1 MKSIT
6 LFELNG
12 LVKSTLQYGMST
24 AYWVQAEI
32 SSMSVAYNG
41 HCYLEL
47 IQKSPSGT
55 GFIAKAKANIWNST
69 FQRLKPFFEHET
81 GLALTIGLNVLLQV
95 NVSFHEVFGYS
106 LVVSDIDPTYTMGD
120 MARRRRE
127 ILARLEAE
135 GVLELNKELAI
146 PVVPQRIAIV
156 SSLTAAGF
164 GDFCNQLN
172 NNIYGFKFYYK
183 LFPAVMQ
190 GDNVE
195 QSVIEA
201 LNKIASCADLWD
213 VVVIIRGGGA
223 VSELSCFDS
232 YNLAINIANF
242 PLPVITGI
250 GHERDDTVIDVVA
263 NTKVKTPTA
272 AAELLIGVV
281 ADSASKLDLLT
292 NRLSEVIS
300 VIMECERHRISL
312 LSQKLPSLLA
322 VLKAGQERKIGLL
335 TEKALGAA
343 KRIVSEQMY
352 AGRSLQ
358 LRLSHGFQNI
368 VTSQFHRLELMEKSM
383 QSVDPE
389 QILRRGYSITLLEG
403 KVVTSASII
412 KPGDRLKSRFA
423 DGMVES
429 EVIDNDSKR

>member
-12 LVKSTLQYGMST
+12 LVKSTLQYEMST

-32 SSMSVAYNG
+32 SSLSVAYNG

-47 IQKSPSGT
+47 VQKSPSGT

-69 FQRLKPFFEHET
+69 FQRLKPFFEQET
-81 GLALTIGLNVLLQV
+81 GLALAVGLNVLLQV

-146 PVVPQRIAIV
+146 PAVPQRIAVV
-156 SSLTAAGF
+156 SSPTAAGY

-172 NNIYGFKFYYK
+172 NNVYGFKFYYK

-190 GDNVE
+190 GDDVE
-195 QSVIEA
+195 QSVIDA
-201 LNKIASCADLWD
+201 LNSIALCADLWD

-232 YNLAINIANF
+232 YNLAMNIANF

-272 AAELLIGVV
+272 AAELLIGLV
-281 ADSASKLDLLT
+281 ADSASKFDSLT
-292 NRLSEVIS
+292 KRLSDAVG
-300 VIMECERHRISL
+300 VRMESEKHRISL

-335 TEKALGAA
+335 KEKALGGA
-343 KRIVSEQMY
+343 KRIVSEQTY
-352 AGRSLQ
+352 TGSSLQ
-358 LRLSHGFQNI
+358 LRLSLGMQNI
-368 VTSQFHRLELMEKSM
+368 ITGQFHRLELMEKSL

-389 QILRRGYSITLLEG
+389 KILRRGYSITLLDG
-403 KVVTSASII
+403 KVVTSVSNL

-423 DGMVES
+423 DGTVES
-429 EVIDNDSKR
+429 EVVNFK

>member
-12 LVKSTLQYGMST
+12 LVKSTLQYEMST

-32 SSMSVAYNG
+32 SSLSVAYNG

-47 IQKSPSGT
+47 VQKSPSGT

-69 FQRLKPFFEHET
+69 FQRLKPFFEQET
-81 GLALTIGLNVLLQV
+81 GLALAVGLNVLLQV

-146 PVVPQRIAIV
+146 PAVPQRIAVV
-156 SSLTAAGF
+156 SSPTAAGY

-172 NNIYGFKFYYK
+172 NNVYGFRFYYR

-201 LNKIASCADLWD
+201 LNSIASCADLWD

-232 YNLAINIANF
+232 YNLAMNIANF
-242 PLPVITGI
+242 PLPVVTGI

-272 AAELLIGVV
+272 AAELLIGLV
-281 ADSASKLDLLT
+281 ADSASKFDSLT
-292 NRLSEVIS
+292 KRLSEAVGIR
-300 VIMECERHRISL
+300 MESEKHRISL

-335 TEKALGAA
+335 MEKALGGA
-343 KRIVSEQMY
+343 KRMVSEQTY

-358 LRLSHGFQNI
+358 LRLSLGMQNI
-368 VTSQFHRLELMEKSM
+368 ITGQFHRLELMEKSM
-383 QSVDPE
+383 HSVDPE
-389 QILRRGYSITLLEG
+389 KILRRGYSITLLEG
-403 KVVTSASII
+403 KVVTSASIV
-412 KPGDRLKSRFA
+412 KPGDRLQSRFA
-423 DGMVES
+423 DGTVES
-429 EVIDNDSKR
+429 EVLNFK

>member
-12 LVKSTLQYGMST
+12 LVKSTLQYEMST

-32 SSMSVAYNG
+32 SSLSVAYNG

-47 IQKSPSGT
+47 VQKSPSGT

-69 FQRLKPFFEHET
+69 FQRLKPFFEQET
-81 GLALTIGLNVLLQV
+81 GLALAVGLNVLLQV

-146 PVVPQRIAIV
+146 PAVPQRIAVV
-156 SSLTAAGF
+156 SSPTAAGY

-172 NNIYGFKFYYK
+172 NNVYGFRFYYR

-201 LNKIASCADLWD
+201 LNSIALCADLWD

-232 YNLAINIANF
+232 YNLAMNIANF

-272 AAELLIGVV
+272 AAELLIGLV
-281 ADSASKLDLLT
+281 ADSASKFDSLT
-292 NRLSEVIS
+292 KRLSEAVGIR
-300 VIMECERHRISL
+300 MESEKHRISL

-335 TEKALGAA
+335 KEKALGGA
-343 KRIVSEQMY
+343 KRIVSEQTY
-352 AGRSLQ
+352 TGSSLQ
-358 LRLSHGFQNI
+358 LRLSLGMQNI
-368 VTSQFHRLELMEKSM
+368 ITGQFHRLELMEKSL

-389 QILRRGYSITLLEG
+389 KILRRGYSITLLDG
-403 KVVTSASII
+403 KVVTSVSNL
-412 KPGDRLKSRFA
+412 KPGDRLKSHFA
-423 DGMVES
+423 DGTVES
-429 EVIDNDSKR
+429 EVLNFK

>member
-12 LVKSTLQYGMST
+12 LVKSTLQYEMST

-32 SSMSVAYNG
+32 SSLSVAYNG

-47 IQKSPSGT
+47 VQKSPSGT

-69 FQRLKPFFEHET
+69 FQRLKPFFEQET
-81 GLALTIGLNVLLQV
+81 GLALAVGLNVLLQV

-146 PVVPQRIAIV
+146 PAVPQRIAVV
-156 SSLTAAGF
+156 SSPTAAGY

-172 NNIYGFKFYYK
+172 NNVYGFKFYYK

-195 QSVIEA
+195 QSVIDA
-201 LNKIASCADLWD
+201 LNSIALCADLWD

-232 YNLAINIANF
+232 YNLAMNIANF

-250 GHERDDTVIDVVA
+250 GHERDYTVIDVVA

-272 AAELLIGVV
+272 AAELLIGLV
-281 ADSASKLDLLT
+281 ADSASKFDSLT
-292 NRLSEVIS
+292 KRLSDAVG
-300 VIMECERHRISL
+300 VRMESEKHRISL

-335 TEKALGAA
+335 KEKALGGA
-343 KRIVSEQMY
+343 KRIVSEQTY
-352 AGRSLQ
+352 TGSSLQ
-358 LRLSHGFQNI
+358 LRLSLGMQNI
-368 VTSQFHRLELMEKSM
+368 ITGQFHRLELMEKSL

-389 QILRRGYSITLLEG
+389 KILRRGYSITLLDG
-403 KVVTSASII
+403 KVVTSVSNL

-423 DGMVES
+423 DGTVES
-429 EVIDNDSKR
+429 EVVNFK

>member
-12 LVKSTLQYGMST
+12 LVKSTLQYEMST

-32 SSMSVAYNG
+32 SSLSVAYNG

-47 IQKSPSGT
+47 VQKSPSGT

-69 FQRLKPFFEHET
+69 FQRLKPFFEQET
-81 GLALTIGLNVLLQV
+81 GLALAVGLNVLLQV

-146 PVVPQRIAIV
+146 PAVPQRIAVV
-156 SSLTAAGF
+156 SSPTAAGY

-172 NNIYGFKFYYK
+172 NNVYGFRFYYK

-201 LNKIASCADLWD
+201 LNSIASCADLWD

-232 YNLAINIANF
+232 YNLAMNIANF

-272 AAELLIGVV
+272 AAELLIGLV
-281 ADSASKLDLLT
+281 ADSASKFDSLT
-292 NRLSEVIS
+292 KRLSEAVG
-300 VIMECERHRISL
+300 VRMESEKHRISL

-335 TEKALGAA
+335 MEKALGGA
-343 KRIVSEQMY
+343 KRMVSEQTY

-358 LRLSHGFQNI
+358 LRLSLGMQSI
-368 VTSQFHRLELMEKSM
+368 ITGQFHRLELMEKSM

-389 QILRRGYSITLLEG
+389 KILRRGYSITLLEG
-403 KVVTSASII
+403 KVVTSASIV
-412 KPGDRLKSRFA
+412 KPGDRLQSRFA
-423 DGMVES
+423 DGTVES
-429 EVIDNDSKR
+429 EVLNFK

>member
-12 LVKSTLQYGMST
+12 LVKSTLQYEMST

-32 SSMSVAYNG
+32 SSLSVAYNG

-47 IQKSPSGT
+47 VQKSPSGT

-69 FQRLKPFFEHET
+69 FQRLKPFFEQET
-81 GLALTIGLNVLLQV
+81 GLALAVGLNVLLQV

-146 PVVPQRIAIV
+146 PAVPQRIAVV
-156 SSLTAAGF
+156 SSPTAAGY

-172 NNIYGFKFYYK
+172 NNVYGFKFYYK

-195 QSVIEA
+195 QSVIDA
-201 LNKIASCADLWD
+201 LNSIALCADLWD

-232 YNLAINIANF
+232 YNLAMNIANF

-250 GHERDDTVIDVVA
+250 GHERDYTVIDVVA

-272 AAELLIGVV
+272 AAELLIGLV
-281 ADSASKLDLLT
+281 ADSASKFDSLT
-292 NRLSEVIS
+292 KRLSDAVG
-300 VIMECERHRISL
+300 VRMESEKHRISL

-335 TEKALGAA
+335 KEKALGGA
-343 KRIVSEQMY
+343 KRIVSEQTY
-352 AGRSLQ
+352 TGSSLQ
-358 LRLSHGFQNI
+358 LRLSLGMQNI
-368 VTSQFHRLELMEKSM
+368 ITGQFHRLELMEKSL

-389 QILRRGYSITLLEG
+389 KILRRGYSITLLDG
-403 KVVTSASII
+403 KVVTSVSNL
-412 KPGDRLKSRFA
+412 KPGDRLKSHFA
-423 DGMVES
+423 DGTVES
-429 EVIDNDSKR
+429 EVVNFK

>member
-12 LVKSTLQYGMST
+12 LVKSTLQYEMST

-47 IQKSPSGT
+47 VQKNSSGT

-69 FQRLKPFFEHET
+69 FQRLKPFFEQET
-81 GLALTIGLNVLLQV
+81 GLALSVGLNVLLQV

-146 PVVPQRIAIV
+146 PAVPQRIAVV
-156 SSLTAAGF
+156 SSPTAAGY

-172 NNIYGFKFYYK
+172 NNVYGFKFYYK

-195 QSVIEA
+195 QSVIDA
-201 LNKIASCADLWD
+201 LNSIALCADLWD

-232 YNLAINIANF
+232 YNLAMNIANF

-272 AAELLIGVV
+272 AAELLIGLV
-281 ADSASKLDLLT
+281 ADSASKLDILT
-292 NRLSEVIS
+292 NRLSEAVGTRMDS
-300 VIMECERHRISL
+300 ERHRISL
-312 LSQKLPSLLA
+312 LSQKLPSLFA
-322 VLKAGQERKIGLL
+322 VLKAGQERVLGLL
-335 TEKALGAA
+335 AERVFSRASQA
-343 KRIVSEQMY
+343 VSQQMFRCQSLHMRLQSDVQNLYGEQC
-352 AGRSLQ
+352 
-358 LRLSHGFQNI
+358 
-368 VTSQFHRLELMEKSM
+368 HRLELIEKSLR
-383 QSVDPE
+383 SADP
-389 QILRRGYSITLLEG
+389 QLILKRGFSITMVDG
-403 KVVTSASII
+403 KAVTSAESII
-412 KPGDRLKSRFA
+412 PGEHLTTVFA
-423 DGMVES
+423 DGAIES
-429 EVIDNDSKR
+429 EVIKKK

>member
-12 LVKSTLQYGMST
+12 LVKSTLQYEMST

-32 SSMSVAYNG
+32 SSLSVAYNG

-47 IQKSPSGT
+47 VQKSPSGT

-69 FQRLKPFFEHET
+69 FQRLKPFFEQET
-81 GLALTIGLNVLLQV
+81 GLALAVGLNVLLQV

-146 PVVPQRIAIV
+146 PAVPQRIAVV
-156 SSLTAAGF
+156 SSPTAAGY

-172 NNIYGFKFYYK
+172 NNVYGFKFYYK

-195 QSVIEA
+195 QSVIDA
-201 LNKIASCADLWD
+201 LNSIALCADLWD

-232 YNLAINIANF
+232 YNLAMNIANF

-272 AAELLIGVV
+272 AAELLIGLV
-281 ADSASKLDLLT
+281 ADSASKFDSLT
-292 NRLSEVIS
+292 KRLSDAVG
-300 VIMECERHRISL
+300 VRMESEKHRISL

-335 TEKALGAA
+335 KEKALGGA
-343 KRIVSEQMY
+343 KRIVSEQTY
-352 AGRSLQ
+352 TGSSLQ
-358 LRLSHGFQNI
+358 LRLSLGMQNI
-368 VTSQFHRLELMEKSM
+368 ITGQFHRLELMEKSL

-389 QILRRGYSITLLEG
+389 KILRRGYSITLLDG
-403 KVVTSASII
+403 KVVTSVSNL
-412 KPGDRLKSRFA
+412 KPGDRLKSHFA
-423 DGMVES
+423 DGTVES
-429 EVIDNDSKR
+429 EVVNFK

>member
-12 LVKSTLQYGMST
+12 LVKSTLQYEMST

-32 SSMSVAYNG
+32 SSLSVAYNG

-47 IQKSPSGT
+47 VQKSPSGT

-69 FQRLKPFFEHET
+69 FQRLKPFFEQET
-81 GLALTIGLNVLLQV
+81 GLALAVGLNVLLQV
-95 NVSFHEVFGYS
+95 NVSFHEVFGYA
-106 LVVSDIDPTYTMGD
+106 LVVLDIDPTYTMGD

-146 PVVPQRIAIV
+146 PAVPQRIAVV
-156 SSLTAAGF
+156 SSPTAAGY

-172 NNIYGFKFYYK
+172 NNVYGFRFYYK

-201 LNKIASCADLWD
+201 LNSIASCADLWD

-232 YNLAINIANF
+232 YNLAMNIANF

-272 AAELLIGVV
+272 AAELLIGLV
-281 ADSASKLDLLT
+281 ADSASKFDSLT
-292 NRLSEVIS
+292 KRLSEAVGIR
-300 VIMECERHRISL
+300 MESEKHRISL

-335 TEKALGAA
+335 MEKALGGA
-343 KRIVSEQMY
+343 KRMVSEQTY

-358 LRLSHGFQNI
+358 LRLSLGMQNI
-368 VTSQFHRLELMEKSM
+368 ITGQFHRLELMEKSM
-383 QSVDPE
+383 HSVDPE
-389 QILRRGYSITLLEG
+389 KILRRGYSITLLEG
-403 KVVTSASII
+403 KVVTSASIV
-412 KPGDRLKSRFA
+412 KPGDRLQSRFA
-423 DGMVES
+423 DGTVES
-429 EVIDNDSKR
+429 EVLNFK

>member
-12 LVKSTLQYGMST
+12 LVKSTLQYEMST

-32 SSMSVAYNG
+32 SSLSVAYNG

-47 IQKSPSGT
+47 VQKSPSGT

-69 FQRLKPFFEHET
+69 FQRLKPFFEQET
-81 GLALTIGLNVLLQV
+81 GLALAVGLNVLLQV

-146 PVVPQRIAIV
+146 PAVPQRIAVV
-156 SSLTAAGF
+156 SSPTAAGY

-172 NNIYGFKFYYK
+172 NNVYGFKFYYK

-195 QSVIEA
+195 QSVIDA
-201 LNKIASCADLWD
+201 LNSIALCADLWD

-232 YNLAINIANF
+232 YNLAMNIANF

-272 AAELLIGVV
+272 AAELLIGLV
-281 ADSASKLDLLT
+281 ADSASKFDSLT
-292 NRLSEVIS
+292 KRLSDAVG
-300 VIMECERHRISL
+300 VRMESEKHRISL

-335 TEKALGAA
+335 KEKALGGA
-343 KRIVSEQMY
+343 KRIVSEQTY
-352 AGRSLQ
+352 TGSSLQ
-358 LRLSHGFQNI
+358 LRLSLGMQNI
-368 VTSQFHRLELMEKSM
+368 ITGQFHRLELMEKSL

-389 QILRRGYSITLLEG
+389 KILRRGYSITLLDG
-403 KVVTSASII
+403 KVVTSVSNL

-423 DGMVES
+423 DGTVES
-429 EVIDNDSKR
+429 EVVNFK

>member
-12 LVKSTLQYGMST
+12 LVKSTLQYEMST

-32 SSMSVAYNG
+32 SSLSVAYNG

-47 IQKSPSGT
+47 VQKSPSGT

-69 FQRLKPFFEHET
+69 FQRLKPFFEQET
-81 GLALTIGLNVLLQV
+81 GLALAVGLNVLLQV

-146 PVVPQRIAIV
+146 PAVPQRIAVV
-156 SSLTAAGF
+156 SSPTAAGY

-172 NNIYGFKFYYK
+172 NNVYGFRFYYR

-201 LNKIASCADLWD
+201 LNSIASCADLWD

-232 YNLAINIANF
+232 YNLAMNIANF

-272 AAELLIGVV
+272 AAELLIGLV
-281 ADSASKLDLLT
+281 ADSASKFDSLT
-292 NRLSEVIS
+292 KRLSDAVG
-300 VIMECERHRISL
+300 VRMESEKHRISL

-335 TEKALGAA
+335 KEKALGGA
-343 KRIVSEQMY
+343 KRIVSEQTY
-352 AGRSLQ
+352 TGSSLQ
-358 LRLSHGFQNI
+358 LRLSLGMQNI
-368 VTSQFHRLELMEKSM
+368 ITGQFHRLELMEKSL

-389 QILRRGYSITLLEG
+389 KILRRGYSITLLDG
-403 KVVTSASII
+403 KVVTSVSNL

-423 DGMVES
+423 DGTVES
-429 EVIDNDSKR
+429 EVVNFK